1 MIFSFSKQKLPFRDD
16 AVWERRFA
24 IFPVCVAE
32 VKDNSSGSVRRDYVL
47 FGFYERRKYLATS
60 GSCVFFEYRAL
71 GSDKFFPKRRN
82 F

>member
-47 FGFYERRKYLATS
+47 FWFYERRDYDSVS
-60 GSCVFFEYRAL
+60 GYCTFSDFRAL
-71 GSDKFFPKRRN
+71 GSDKIFTKRN
-82 F
+82 V